1 MRVEM
6 QDYHIHMDQ
15 QDPLSSQRNAFYIP
29 EHEGKDAL
37 YFCGNSLGLQPKGVM
52 ALLEQ
57 EVMDWRKY
65 GVEGHFHA
73 K

>member
-29 EHEGKDAL
+29 ECYCRSAATDSSYL
-37 YFCGNSLGLQPKGVM
+37 MPIRTPLRRL
-52 ALLEQ
+52 
-57 EVMDWRKY
+57 R
-65 GVEGHFHA
+65 
-73 K
+73 